1 MADIENQI
9 KEFAK
14 SIGFDEVAIT
24 DAKPFLDDEKAALE
38 RIRSGKM
45 DGLSW
50 YTEERVKKM
59 NHPEI
64 LLPGAKSIISL
75 LTSYLGDEPDP
86 TNSLKGKMARYS
98 WGDDYHNVIKKRLK
112 ILCEKLP
119 DILNTEVNTRT
130 FVDDGP
136 MNDRAA
142 ARRSGLGWVG
152 KNTNILNG
160 KYGSWFFLSQVIL
173 DVDLA
178 TDSPLNKTCGSCV
191 RCIDACPTGAI
202 NDSYEIDNKKCISY
216 LTIELRGNIPVDLRP
231 LMGDWVFGCDIC
243 QDVCP
248 VNRKA
253 QKGSSIEFRQR
264 PGFSTPDLIQILE
277 MDQAEFSKRY
287 KNSPVKRTKLIGL
300 KRNACVA
307 LGNNKNPDAVQPLK
321 EILINENNL
330 LKSHAAWALGQIG
343 GVEAINC
350 LKQALENENDEDVLQ
365 EVNLAI
371 GFCDDNQNVSV

>member
-24 DAKPFLDDEKAALE
+24 DASPFLDDEKAALE

-59 NHPEI
+59 NNPEI

-86 TNSLKGKMARYS
+86 KNSLKGQMARYS

-112 ILCEKLP
+112 VLCEKLP
-119 DILNTEVNTRT
+119 EILNTEVRTRT

-142 ARRSGLGWVG
+142 ARRSGLGWFG
-152 KNTNILNG
+152 KNTNILNA
-160 KYGSWFFLSQVIL
+160 KFGSWVFLSQVIL
-173 DVDLA
+173 DVDLVK
-178 TDSPLNKTCGSCV
+178 DSPLNKTCGSCV

-202 NDSYEIDNKKCISY
+202 NDSYEIDTQKCISY
-216 LTIELRGNIPVDLRP
+216 LTIELRGKIPINLRS

-253 QKGSSIEFRQR
+253 QKGNSIEFQQR
-264 PGFSTPDLIQILE
+264 PGFSTPDLIHILK
-277 MDQAEFSKRY
+277 MDQDEFSKTY

-307 LGNNKNPDAVQPLK
+307 LGNNKNPDAVPSLR
-321 EILINENNL
+321 EILIDESNL

-343 GVEAINC
+343 GIEAMDC
-350 LKQALENENDEDVLQ
+350 LKRAAKNEENADVLK
-365 EVNLAI
+365 EIYLAI
-371 GFCDDNQNVSV
+371 KNCEDNQNVWV

>member
-24 DAKPFLDDEKAALE
+24 DASPFLDDEKAALE

-59 NHPEI
+59 NNPEI

-86 TNSLKGKMARYS
+86 KNSLKGKMARYS

-119 DILNTEVNTRT
+119 EILNTEVRTRT

-142 ARRSGLGWVG
+142 ARRSGLGWFG
-152 KNTNILNG
+152 KNTNILNA
-160 KYGSWFFLSQVIL
+160 KFGSWFFLSQVIL
-173 DVDLA
+173 DVDLVK
-178 TDSPLNKTCGSCV
+178 DSPLNKTCGSCI

-202 NDSYEIDNKKCISY
+202 NDSYEIDTQKCISY
-216 LTIELRGNIPVDLRP
+216 LTIELRGKIPINLRS

-253 QKGSSIEFRQR
+253 QKGNSIEFQQR
-264 PGFSTPDLIQILE
+264 PGFSTPDLIHILK
-277 MDQAEFSKRY
+277 MDQDEFSKTY

-307 LGNNKNPDAVQPLK
+307 LGNNKNPDAVPSLR
-321 EILINENNL
+321 EILIDESNL

-343 GVEAINC
+343 GIEAMDC
-350 LKQALENENDEDVLQ
+350 LKRAVNNEQNSDVLK
-365 EVNLAI
+365 EIYLAI
-371 GFCDDNQNVSV
+371 KNCEDNQNVSV